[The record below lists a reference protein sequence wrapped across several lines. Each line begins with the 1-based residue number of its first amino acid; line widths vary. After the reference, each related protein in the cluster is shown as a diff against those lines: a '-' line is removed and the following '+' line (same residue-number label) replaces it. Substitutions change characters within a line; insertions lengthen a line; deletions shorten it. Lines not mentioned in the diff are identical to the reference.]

1 MNRNDIDREIRSTL
15 AHLTGQDTSGITAD
29 QDLGDALGLDSLGQ
43 LELLAAVEDRHD
55 LMFDE
60 VDMNQARTI
69 AGIAGIVER
78 NLAQFE
84 KEAG

>member
-15 AHLTGQDTSGITAD
+15 THLTGQDTSGITAD

-78 NLAQFE
+78 NLALFE